1 MTGSARRNVLF
12 LALCQALFMTGTSM
26 VITVT
31 ALAGEIC
38 APVASLATL
47 PLSLQ
52 FVATMAT
59 TVPASYVMRH
69 FGRRNGFMLG
79 SLFGG
84 MGGLVSVVALIAGDF
99 ILFCVGSS
107 LIGVLAGFAIY
118 YRFAAADCADEESRS
133 RAISL
138 VMAGGVVAAFTGPNL
153 ARVTADLISTATF
166 AGSFAAIVV
175 LQVLTLVVLLFIDIP
190 RLTAAERKDQGRP
203 IGEVLRQPAAI
214 VAILAGV
221 AGYSAMTLVMTA
233 TPLAVVGHG
242 LQFGDA
248 TIIIQW
254 HVLAMFAPSFF
265 TGSIIKRV
273 GVLPVIACGALFILA
288 CVVINLQGTGMLHFV
303 AALVALGLGWNF
315 MFVGGTTLLTSVVA
329 RPEQAKMQGLN
340 DFLVFSFVALAS
352 LSSGAAYQS
361 LGWQAVNLGAVPGV
375 TVALA
380 AAIWLVLS
388 RSPRIARG

>member
-1 MTGSARRNVLF
+1 MTGPVRRNVLL

-31 ALAGEIC
+31 ALAGAIC
-38 APVASLATL
+38 APIPSLATL

-69 FGRRNGFMLG
+69 FGRRNGFMAG
-79 SLFGG
+79 SLFGAA
-84 MGGLVSVVALIAGDF
+84 GGLISVGALMTGDF
-99 ILFCVGSS
+99 LLFCVGSS

-118 YRFAAADCADEESRS
+118 YRFAAADCADEGSRP

-138 VMAGGVVAAFTGPNL
+138 VLAGGVIAAFAGPNL
-153 ARVTADLISTATF
+153 ARFTADLIPSATF
-166 AGSFAAIVV
+166 AGSFAAIVA
-175 LQVLTLVVLLFIDIP
+175 LQVLTVIVLLFIDIP

-203 IGEVLRQPAAI
+203 MGEVLRQPAAI

-233 TPLAVVGHG
+233 TPLAVVGHS
-242 LQFGDA
+242 LQFRDA
-248 TIIIQW
+248 AIIIQW

-288 CVVINLQGTGMLHFV
+288 CVVINLQGTGVLHFS

-315 MFVGGTTLLTSVVA
+315 MFVGGTTLLTSVIT

-361 LGWQAVNLGAVPGV
+361 FGWEAVNLGAVPGV

-380 AAIWLVLS
+380 AAIWLALA
-388 RSPRIARG
+388 RPPRTAHG